1 MPTQPPGPRAPR
13 APTTGAAPRA
23 DRAAR
28 PAQPARPADAIEAAR
43 AALDRLRSSDATGT
57 GSPPRAFVVAGYV
70 VAVLAVAGLVVHT
83 FFEDGLQV
91 TETSVLLLALALLA
105 PFASRL
111 KVIEFGGAKAEWR
124 DDAASGLANALDVLE
139 AQHEAL
145 VTAFKTLDELAER
158 TRDDTRDAEDRD
170 DAPERPRPEAPRP
183 EAPRPGAR
191 RPEPPSTPPPT
202 SAPTPSTGARPRG
215 VPPGAAPRTPVRR
228 ILWVDDV
235 PMNNAYEVEAIRRLV
250 DVDEVTST
258 ADALELLAT
267 GRYGLVISDAVRV
280 EDGVVNVHAAHDL
293 VAGARDVAPG
303 VPVVVYAGDTTLR
316 EHGAALREAGAA
328 DVVATHVDLTTAVR
342 RRARQVFEDAAR
354 ARLGPLA
361 VAGPA
366 DLPPELPVD
375 ALVDVPGTGRVAV
388 ELAGWV
394 RRPKPA
400 AVRGRAD
407 RLVPLL
413 DRGAAVAGWIVT
425 PDDVV
430 PPELVAEL
438 PAGVEVVS
446 FDELV
451 ARLGA

>member
-1 MPTQPPGPRAPR
+1 MPSQPRRARTPR
-13 APTTGAAPRA
+13 APTTGAAAPH
-23 DRAAR
+23 
-28 PAQPARPADAIEAAR
+28 PARPADAIEAAR
-43 AALDRLRSSDATGT
+43 AALDRLRTSDATGT

-70 VAVLAVAGLVVHT
+70 VAVLAAAGLVVHT

-124 DDAASGLANALDVLE
+124 DDAANGLASAIRVLE
-139 AQHEAL
+139 AQHAAL
-145 VTAFKTLDELAER
+145 ETAFESLDELAER
-158 TRDDTRDAEDRD
+158 TRDGGLDAEDRD
-170 DAPERPRPEAPRP
+170 DAPSSPRPEAPRP
-183 EAPRPGAR
+183 QAPRPGAH
-191 RPEPPSTPPPT
+191 RPEPTPVPAPP
-202 SAPTPSTGARPRG
+202 SAPTPSAAARPRG
-215 VPPGAAPRTPVRR
+215 VPPGTAPRTPVRR

-250 DVDEVTST
+250 DVEEVTST

-280 EDGVVNVHAAHDL
+280 EDGVLNDHAAHDL
-293 VAGARDVAPG
+293 IAAARDVAPG

-316 EHGAALREAGAA
+316 EHGASLREAGAA
-328 DVVATHVDLTTAVR
+328 DVVATHVDLTTTVR
-342 RRARQVFEDAAR
+342 RMMRQVFEDAAR
-354 ARLGPLA
+354 ARLDPL
-361 VAGPA
+361 VVDGPA
-366 DLPPELPVD
+366 ELPPELPID
-375 ALVDVPGTGRVAV
+375 ALVEVPMRGRVAV

-407 RLVPLL
+407 RLVPMLTY
-413 DRGAAVAGWIVT
+413 GAAVAGWIVT

-451 ARLGA
+451 ARLEV